1 MNFATKKFRVKS
13 LKVKLA
19 LYVLLLILSVIVSMS
34 SLIII
39 AYSQYAKDKLS
50 THSIDYLAA
59 ISYTLSAA
67 MEFDDRTM
75 VLESLNT
82 LCKSEEFLSAMV
94 RNLEGSVYAIKVF
107 DRSHN
112 RDSDI
117 LSLSVPIVNGMR
129 IPLGVLEA
137 KVTSKYLNEEIK
149 KNAIKIAYLTIWTL
163 VSAFL
168 LVVFM
173 VNRFL
178 RPISSLKSSID
189 HMSLSGFV
197 KKVKVYGNDEVGEL
211 AVAFNEMSENL
222 INTMVSRDD
231 LAKEMEERKKAD
243 YALQKS
249 EETYRLVIVQ
259 TGQMVY
265 DGNILSGKISWTGA
279 TRSITGYDADEFQ
292 SVDIDELKD
301 LIHPEDKGVVADI
314 LGRSMRGGSEYCAEY
329 RLRKKNGEYIYIED
343 SGVFLK
349 NKRNIVFR
357 MLGTMKDI
365 AERKRGESELKHA
378 KEEAELSN
386 LAKSRFLANVSHEIR
401 TPMNAIIGFVEL
413 LKATPMNEQQMDYL
427 DTVML
432 SGRTLLDLIN
442 EVLDISKIEAG
453 EISLEYIDFN
463 LFYLIEDVIKLIRPR
478 VYGKSLDLEFSID
491 ENVPLTIEND
501 PTRLR
506 QILINLYSNAIKF
519 TDEGEVTL
527 RVSLEKSLGD
537 DTHIIRFSLKDT
549 GIGISEDKRMA
560 IFEPFTQAD
569 MSTTR
574 QYGGTGLGLA
584 ISKNFVV
591 LMGGE
596 MWVEST
602 IDRGSEFI
610 FTIKCKEKLSI
621 VEQEIYPLS
630 KGELKG
636 KKALI
641 LDENSISR
649 NIINN
654 IFKGL
659 EIISEETG
667 STDTALKML
676 EDMLSTGESLPDM
689 IFIDIIMQDGDA
701 YLFMEDLRNRDEY
714 KDIKL
719 IAVTSD
725 IKVGL
730 AKQMEASN
738 FDAFLVKP
746 IIKGELIKVV
756 NTVLG
761 DKREDG
767 HIITRHMAEE
777 LSCKGLKI
785 LVAEDNPINQKLI
798 QLVLENFGC
807 ETEIVSN
814 GLEAFE
820 KIQNNVYDVVLMD
833 VQMPVM
839 DGFEATKKI
848 RETIKED
855 VKIIALTANAMKED
869 EAKCLSAGMDD
880 YVAKPIDS
888 GKLKE
893 KLLKWGKNN
902 NKHD

>member
-1 MNFATKKFRVKS
+1 MNFLTKVFKLKS

-19 LYVLLLILSVIVSMS
+19 IYVLLLILSVIVSMS

-39 AYSQYAKDKLS
+39 AYSQYAKNKLNI
-50 THSIDYLAA
+50 HSIDYLTA
-59 ISYTLSAA
+59 ISYSLSAA
-67 MEFDDRTM
+67 MEFDDKET
-75 VLESLNT
+75 VDESLNT
-82 LCKSEEFLSAMV
+82 LSKSEEFLSARV
-94 RNLEGSVYAIKVF
+94 RNLDGKIYAIKIF
-107 DRSHN
+107 DRSLN
-112 RDSDI
+112 KDADI
-117 LSLSVPIVNGMR
+117 FSVSVPIMNGMKV
-129 IPLGVLEA
+129 PLGVLEA

-149 KNAIKIAYLTIWTL
+149 RNIIKITYLTIWTL
-163 VSAFL
+163 VLAFL

-189 HMSLSGFV
+189 QMSASGFV
-197 KKVKVYGNDEVGEL
+197 KKVKVYMGDEVGEL
-211 AVAFNEMSENL
+211 AVAFNEMSESL
-222 INTMVSRDD
+222 IKTMVSRDD
-231 LAKEMEERKKAD
+231 LAKEIEERKKSD

-249 EETYRLVIVQ
+249 EETYRLVILQ

-265 DGNILSGKISWTGA
+265 DGNLLNGKIRWTGA
-279 TRSITGYDADEFQ
+279 IVSITGYDADEFQ
-292 SVDIDELKD
+292 SVNMDELKD
-301 LIHPEDKGVVADI
+301 FIHPEDKEFVNGI
-314 LGRSMRGGSEYCAEY
+314 LSKAMKRGTEYCAEY
-329 RLRKKNGEYIYIED
+329 RLRKKSGEYIYIED
-343 SGVFLK
+343 NGVFLK
-349 NKRNIVFR
+349 NKQDTVFR

-365 AERKRGESELKHA
+365 TERKRGEAELKHA
-378 KEEAELSN
+378 KEEAESSN

-427 DTVML
+427 DTVMV
-432 SGRTLLDLIN
+432 SGKTLLELIN

-478 VYGKSLDLEFSID
+478 VYGKSIDLEFVVD
-491 ENVPLTIEND
+491 DNVPLTIEND

-519 TDEGEVTL
+519 TDDGKISL

-537 DTHIIRFSLKDT
+537 DNYVIRFSMKDT
-549 GIGISEDKRMA
+549 GIGISEDKKQA
-560 IFEPFTQAD
+560 IFEPFTQGD

-584 ISKNFVV
+584 ISKNFVE

-602 IDRGSEFI
+602 LGEGSDFV
-610 FTIKCKEKLSI
+610 FTIKCKEKPSI
-621 VEQEIYPLS
+621 VDQEIYPLS
-630 KGELKG
+630 KDELKG
-636 KKALI
+636 KRALI

-654 IFKGL
+654 IFKDLGM
-659 EIISEETG
+659 ISEETG
-667 STDTALKML
+667 RTDTVLKIL
-676 EDMLSTGESLPDM
+676 DDSLSKGKPLPDI
-689 IFIDIIMQDGDA
+689 IFVDIIMQDGDA
-701 YLFMEDLRNRDEY
+701 YQFIEDLRSVDEY
-714 KDIKL
+714 SNIKL

-725 IKVGL
+725 IKIGL
-730 AKQMEASN
+730 AKQMEASH

-746 IIKGELIKVV
+746 IIKGELVKVI

-798 QLVLENFGC
+798 QLLLENFGC
-807 ETEIVSN
+807 DIEIVDN
-814 GLEAFE
+814 GQEAFE
-820 KIQNNVYDVVLMD
+820 KLKDNVYDVVLMD

-848 RETIKED
+848 RETFKED
-855 VKIIALTANAMKED
+855 IRIIALTANAMKED
-869 EAKCLSAGMDD
+869 KEKCILAGMND

-888 GKLKE
+888 GDLKE
-893 KLLKWGKNN
+893 KLLKWAKRCEKN
-902 NKHD
+902 D